1 MIEKIKQ
8 LYRLFLSDTEAG
20 RFLRYAFVGGL
31 NTIVGYG
38 AYWVLLQF
46 SVHYILA
53 TAISTV
59 VGTIHS
65 YIWNKK
71 FAFRSKVKGAKK
83 TFVEMLRF
91 CSVYAVQYLANIG
104 FTTLFIQAFGLTA
117 EIGGLI
123 SLFICTIISYIG
135 HKFWSF
141 RTNKISNKDTLNKMD
156 KHG

>member
-1 MIEKIKQ
+1 MLKKVKQ
-8 LYRLFLSDTEAG
+8 LYRLFLSDTETG

-38 AYWVLLQF
+38 TYWILLQLG
-46 SVHYILA
+46 VHYILA
-53 TAISTV
+53 TAISSV
-59 VGTIHS
+59 IGTANS

-83 TFVEMLRF
+83 TFAEILRF

-104 FTTLFIQAFGLTA
+104 LTTLFIQVFGMSA

-123 SLFICTIISYIG
+123 SLLICTVISYIG
-135 HKFWSF
+135 HKYWSF
-141 RTNKISNKDTLNKMD
+141 GKEAAKDK
-156 KHG
+156 K